1 MQDQAIQM
9 ELRTKGFL
17 GAISEGTEEVGLP
30 CLEQRSALTK
40 TEEGKGY
47 SKPCRVDGGWLWDST

>member
-17 GAISEGTEEVGLP
+17 GAISEGTEGLAMP
-30 CLEQRSALTK
+30 G
-40 TEEGKGY
+40 TEIG
-47 SKPCRVDGGWLWDST
+47 LN

>member
-17 GAISEGTEEVGLP
+17 GAISEGTEEVGLAMP
-30 CLEQRSALTK
+30 G
-40 TEEGKGY
+40 TEIG
-47 SKPCRVDGGWLWDST
+47 LN